1 MSEQETGITRP
12 GTLAEAIHRT
22 SHDIPN
28 LRFYIDGFLD
38 EFYLDATREGRLG
51 RIMDRPDI
59 LIDQRMNALCGAIAE
74 HLSRRWFLG
83 TIPDWTDE
91 PERFL
96 KRPWFLGHEKMKAF
110 YLVESPSAYR
120 RRLIFTEAEP
130 LRRARM
136 PRDGRWWAY
145 EQMRGG
151 LVPTPEEV
159 EEFSKKPTPY

>member
-1 MSEQETGITRP
+1 MSRP
-12 GTLAEAIHRT
+12 GTLAEAIHRAAR
-22 SHDIPN
+22 DMGN

-38 EFYLDATREGRLG
+38 EFYLDKTREGRLL
-51 RIMDRPDI
+51 RIQDRPE
-59 LIDQRMNALCGAIAE
+59 LITDQRVNALCGAIGE
-74 HLSRRWFLG
+74 HLSRRWMLG
-83 TIPDWTDE
+83 EIPEWTNE

-96 KRPWFLGHEKMKAF
+96 HTPWFIGHEKMYAF

-120 RRLIFTEAEP
+120 RRMIFTEAEP

-151 LVPTPEEV
+151 LSPTQEEID
-159 EEFSKKPTPY
+159 EFSKNRTPY